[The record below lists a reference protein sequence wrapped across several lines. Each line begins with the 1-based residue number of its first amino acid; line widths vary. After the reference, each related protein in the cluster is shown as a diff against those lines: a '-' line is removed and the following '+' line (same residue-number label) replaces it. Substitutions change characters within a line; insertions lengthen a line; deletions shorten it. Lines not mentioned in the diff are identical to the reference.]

1 MFKPSVI
8 LYSYRRPQQ
17 TSEAIERLLNWEN
30 LGKLYVSIDGLRY
43 SASSEESAW
52 RQETIRI
59 AELAAERNPSIIPV
73 VWDQNDGLTAH
84 AIRIMDKVFQHH
96 KSTFSLE
103 EDNLIENDGLEFL
116 NRALGDSCKP
126 VIATAFSTQ
135 LHLNNQRDIRETFF
149 PEQWA
154 TSLTF
159 HMFEEFLRVWH
170 DKKIDRKVISEQF
183 KRIYPFDVIKREIV
197 TERWFRISKLAVND
211 LNYGDAVMNY
221 AALKLGIPYRAPL
234 KSFVQD
240 LGSLNNRGLHP
251 RNGGIKYDEH
261 EFTPIS
267 TKSFRFC
274 KVCEN
279 NTNQVS
285 GNGLGTVAKYI
296 SKTYFPLRG

>member
-43 SASSEESAW
+43 SASSEESVW
-52 RQETIRI
+52 RQDTIRV
-59 AELAAERNPSIIPV
+59 AERAAEKNPSIIPV
-73 VWDQNDGLTAH
+73 VWEQNNGLTAH
-84 AIRIMDKVFQHH
+84 AIRIMSKVFQHH
-96 KSTFSLE
+96 TSTFSLE

-116 NRALGDSCKP
+116 KRSLGDTCKP

-159 HMFEEFLRVWH
+159 HMFEEFLRVCH
-170 DKKIDRKVISEQF
+170 DKKIDRSVISKQF

-197 TERWFRISKLAVND
+197 TERWFRIFKLAVND
-211 LNYGDAVMNY
+211 LSYGDAVMNY
-221 AALKLGIPYRAPL
+221 TALKLGIPYRAPL

-240 LGSLNNRGLHP
+240 LGSQNNRGLHP
-251 RNGGIKYDEH
+251 RNGGITFDEH
-261 EFTPIS
+261 EFTPVS
-267 TKSFRFC
+267 TKSFQFC

-285 GNGLGTVAKYI
+285 GNGLGMVAKYI
-296 SKTYFPLRG
+296 SKTYFPLGG

>member
-59 AELAAERNPSIIPV
+59 AELAAERSPSIIPV

-96 KSTFSLE
+96 KSAFSLE

-116 NRALGDSCKP
+116 KSALGDSCKP

-170 DKKIDRKVISEQF
+170 DKKIDRKVTSEQF
-183 KRIYPFDVIKREIV
+183 KRIYPLDFLKREIV
-197 TERWFRISKLAVND
+197 TERWFRIFKSASHDVSH
-211 LNYGDAVMNY
+211 GDAVMSY
-221 AALKLGIPYRAPL
+221 TALKMGIPYKAPL

-251 RNGGIKYDEH
+251 RNGGIKFDEH
-261 EFTPIS
+261 EFAPVS
-267 TKSFRFC
+267 TKSFGFC